1 MKIILCD
8 NLIFH
13 RFRKEWEIIE
23 TKYEVIRFIEH
34 GTRCRSSMDSVSG
47 ELLIYRVRDNPQITK
62 EQLFAWFEQLL
73 EQLIQYHRCYEDQNY
88 KYINPYSVLV
98 ARDGKLLLLDLD
110 AESNGFVMKNLQKRA
125 MRAHFVKPV
134 VHIMESS
141 GNQLDLYGYGKTI
154 QFILANTNVEPS
166 LSKFQENKLERIIN
180 KCLNESK
187 GKQYKELKEV
197 KKELPVI
204 RDKINWK
211 GKKEWIVAILSVV
224 GILFAGY
231 SCFYAYQVKEKQED
245 MVNWIWEMEQQL
257 EMEKDKPD
265 VDINEIQETI
275 HRVEAE
281 LLEEVH
287 DVQENVQSVNELL
300 DQHLSETT
308 GKDKMD
314 GQLRE
319 EEKQETVV
327 KIEEENKLTE

>member
-1 MKIILCD
+1 MRQFT
-8 NLIFH
+8 IFQG
-13 RFRKEWEIIE
+13 FRKEWKIIE

-34 GTRCRSSMDSVSG
+34 GTRCRSSMDSVTG

-110 AESNGFVMKNLQKRA
+110 AESNGFVMRNLQKRA

-204 RDKINWK
+204 HDKIHWK
-211 GKKEWIVAILSVV
+211 VKKDWIVAIVSVI
-224 GILFAGY
+224 GILAAGY
-231 SCFYAYQVKEKQED
+231 SCFSAHRLKQKQEY
-245 MVNWIWEMEQQL
+245 MANWIWEMEQQL
-257 EMEKDKPD
+257 ETEKDKPD
-265 VDINEIQETI
+265 IDINEIQERI
-275 HRVEAE
+275 NNIEEEV
-281 LLEEVH
+281 LEEVH
-287 DVQENVQSVNELL
+287 EVQASIQSVNELL
-300 DQHLSETT
+300 DQHLSEIEE
-308 GKDKMD
+308 KEEIDD
-314 GQLRE
+314 QSSE
-319 EEKQETVV
+319 EENQETVV
-327 KIEEENKLTE
+327 EVESESELTE